1 MKMKRKSKQAK
12 ITVTSENDNALK
24 YLTHFT
30 KMAPVSCMF
39 QRLFLHDN
47 SFTTKLK
54 MVASN
59 KEPGFQDMEKKTSPN
74 L

>member
-1 MKMKRKSKQAK
+1 
-12 ITVTSENDNALK
+12 
-24 YLTHFT
+24 
-30 KMAPVSCMF
+30 MAPVSCMF

-59 KEPGFQDMEKKTSPN
+59 KEPGFQDMEKKRARTYKLIGTPFYI
-74 L
+74 LFL